1 MTTATQSKDILVVE
15 DSPVVRSMLTHI
27 IQDEG
32 YRVAS
37 CNTAEEALD
46 YLGSKPVPRLIL
58 LDLMLPYMRSD
69 EFLRHKQADASLAD
83 VPVVIISSYAYD
95 EPGVIPGTV
104 AYLEK
109 PIDLD
114 ALMGLVRRYCD
125 R

>member
-1 MTTATQSKDILVVE
+1 MTTATQAKDILVVE

-32 YRVAS
+32 YRVES

-46 YLGSKPVPRLIL
+46 YLGSKPAPRLIL

-69 EFLRHKQADASLAD
+69 EFLQHKQADASLAA

-125 R
+125 Q

>member
-1 MTTATQSKDILVVE
+1 MTTAMQAKDILVVE

-37 CNTAEEALD
+37 CNTAEEALA
-46 YLGSKPVPRLIL
+46 YLGSKPTPRLIL

-69 EFLRHKQADASLAD
+69 EFLQHKQADASLAD

-125 R
+125 Q

>member
-125 R
+125 Q